1 MQRLSAFVLII
12 LLFSACVKTK
22 FNDKN
27 GSTSLTGTLPRSV
40 TCCGV
45 NVGTSNSPKIWGANG
60 HPNNQVQ
67 YFGNV
72 DAQLDLLQEMG
83 MTQYRVDLGAQR
95 TGELTG
101 GNLTRFNELMTKCQ
115 QRGITVL
122 PVLINNE
129 WWASNYTRDDA
140 YYVGH
145 MLGYGFVSRY
155 GSYFHTY
162 EIGNE
167 EDLYCLPGNPSG
179 ANTSDY
185 DAVKFE
191 KTYYFFNGMIE
202 GIKAVDPAAKLII
215 NCAGWYHYGFFTL
228 LNQHNVQ
235 YDILGYHWYDDKP
248 ADFFLVLNQ
257 LATFN
262 KDVWFTELNSR
273 ADTLVETFQKT
284 SDFVYNYLNAL
295 ENRSFVK
302 AVFVYE
308 LFNED
313 GQTRGEQFYG
323 LTYWN
328 TPFNFTAYT
337 KKPAVANWKYE
348 IEENL
353 HGNEDFVYSFFLYCD
368 NRVPDQ
374 GGLQYWTNRLTSTGD
389 RQEVITVGMSQEG
402 NGRFVEE
409 QYNALLDD
417 ATISTDTWNYWLGR
431 MQNGTIRE
439 QVICEL
445 CASAEFYTKSG
456 STAGG
461 YIERLFNRL
470 LGRPSD
476 PTGKAYWV
484 NVLNS
489 NGDRYGVA
497 SQFIHGVEY
506 YNRFVDAQF
515 HKLLRRTGPTEQSA
529 IDYYAGKLAGGS
541 TQFDVINMLLMSDE
555 YWYRGINE
563 GYLRRHPG
571 YPLN

>member
-1 MQRLSAFVLII
+1 
-12 LLFSACVKTK
+12 
-22 FNDKN
+22 
-27 GSTSLTGTLPRSV
+27 
-40 TCCGV
+40 
-45 NVGTSNSPKIWGANG
+45 
-60 HPNNQVQ
+60 
-67 YFGNV
+67 
-72 DAQLDLLQEMG
+72 
-83 MTQYRVDLGAQR
+83 
-95 TGELTG
+95 
-101 GNLTRFNELMTKCQ
+101 
-115 QRGITVL
+115 
-122 PVLINNE
+122 
-129 WWASNYTRDDA
+129 
-140 YYVGH
+140 
-145 MLGYGFVSRY
+145 
-155 GSYFHTY
+155 
-162 EIGNE
+162 
-167 EDLYCLPGNPSG
+167 
-179 ANTSDY
+179 
-185 DAVKFE
+185 
-191 KTYYFFNGMIE
+191 
-202 GIKAVDPAAKLII
+202 
-215 NCAGWYHYGFFTL
+215 
-228 LNQHNVQ
+228 
-235 YDILGYHWYDDKP
+235 
-248 ADFFLVLNQ
+248 
-257 LATFN
+257 
-262 KDVWFTELNSR
+262 
-273 ADTLVETFQKT
+273 
-284 SDFVYNYLNAL
+284 
-295 ENRSFVK
+295 
-302 AVFVYE
+302 
-308 LFNED
+308 
-313 GQTRGEQFYG
+313 
-323 LTYWN
+323 
-328 TPFNFTAYT
+328 
-337 KKPAVANWKYE
+337 
-348 IEENL
+348 
-353 HGNEDFVYSFFLYCD
+353 
-368 NRVPDQ
+368 
-374 GGLQYWTNRLTSTGD
+374 
-389 RQEVITVGMSQEG
+389 MSQEG